1 MSETP
6 MPMAGVWTLIAPDG
20 RTWKAPSP
28 ILACQEEQRERIPPC
43 VALQRIHDAMNEESQ
58 LEREL
63 AQARAECENLRQEMR
78 EYEHHVMTGRNE
90 QHDRL
95 VAETERLRAELE
107 AVRSLL
113 DDAADD
119 IQDWGCY
126 ASEYFREKHDLMGC
140 INKYRDAARSKP

>member
-1 MSETP
+1 MSADTP
-6 MPMAGVWTLIAPDG
+6 RCDALDDDVSPDTNG
-20 RTWKAPSP
+20 RDGWKSAYFRL
-28 ILACQEEQRERIPPC
+28 LALAR
-43 VALQRIHDAMNEESQ
+43 Q

-95 VAETERLRAELE
+95 VAETERLRAEVE

>member
-1 MSETP
+1 MSTDTP
-6 MPMAGVWTLIAPDG
+6 RTDSEALWPACNDDSDKRDPAGLYVYADFA
-20 RTWKAPSP
+20 R
-28 ILACQEEQRERIPPC
+28 
-43 VALQRIHDAMNEESQ
+43 Q

-63 AQARAECENLRQEMR
+63 AQARAECEQLRQEMR

-95 VAETERLRAELE
+95 VAETERLRAEVE